1 MNRNTLISIAVA
13 VCSMLAGIALFQWY
27 EGRQAPATAGHAPG
41 TAIELHS
48 IPLAGLDGTEGL
60 LSDYRGRILV
70 VNFWA
75 PWCAPCRREIPAL
88 IDLQRSYPADVVT
101 VLGLAFDGEAPVR
114 DFAAEY
120 GIDYPLFLVGA
131 RSAMYNAALDNPS
144 GALPYTALL
153 DRNLQIRFQHNGEV
167 TREQLETAL
176 KPLLAPK
183 DG

>member
-27 EGRQAPATAGHAPG
+27 DTRQVAETASQSSSGP
-41 TAIELHS
+41 IELHS
-48 IPLAGLDGTEGL
+48 IPLTSLDGSEGQ
-60 LSDYRGRILV
+60 LSDFRGRILV

-88 IDLQRSYPADVVT
+88 IELQRSYPADEVT
-101 VLGLAFDGEAPVR
+101 VLGFAFDGADPVR

-120 GIDYPLFLVGA
+120 GIEYPLFLAGT

-153 DRNLQIRFQHNGEV
+153 DRDLQIRFQHNGEV

-176 KPLLAPK
+176 EPLLAGK
-183 DG
+183 NR

>member
-1 MNRNTLISIAVA
+1 MNRSTLISTVVA
-13 VCSMLAGIALFQWY
+13 VGSMLTGIALFQWY
-27 EGRQAPATAGHAPG
+27 DSRHGSNLPHDDIAAPV
-41 TAIELHS
+41 ELHA
-48 IPLAGLDGTEGL
+48 IPLTELDGGERL
-60 LSDYRGRILV
+60 LSEYRGPILV

-88 IDLQRSYPADVVT
+88 IELQRSYPVDQVT
-101 VLGLAFDGEAPVR
+101 VLGLAFDGAAAVR

-120 GIDYPLFLVGA
+120 GIEYPLFLTGA

-153 DRNLQIRFQHNGEV
+153 DRDLNIRFQHNGEV
-167 TREQLETAL
+167 TREQLEAAL
-176 KPLLAPK
+176 KPLLDPV